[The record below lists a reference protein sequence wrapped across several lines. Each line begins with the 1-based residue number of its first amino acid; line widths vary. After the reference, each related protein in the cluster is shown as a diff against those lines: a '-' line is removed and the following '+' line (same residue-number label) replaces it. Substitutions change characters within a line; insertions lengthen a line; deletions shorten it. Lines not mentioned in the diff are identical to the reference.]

1 MGKYDVIIK
10 IVLNLIQFFILLFA
24 VIYGYYVLEGLV
36 VI

>member
-10 IVLNLIQFFILLFA
+10 IVLNLIQFFILLFV

-36 VI
+36 II